1 MPQDGLREHGK
12 VKLNRETGYCSLIA
26 EDETEG
32 KAKAFMSNFLFKAFS
47 STNAKIPKAVMDCL
61 HYQVDSLMM
70 QYDILLSLPFLSSQA
85 PSSQLLTL
93 WSRSGIHESFGEHA
107 HAEANSSFRTVLP
120 ANHFTKVNICL
131 IRSARQYEL
140 EARSSREC
148 QRIAR

>member
-32 KAKAFMSNFLFKAFS
+32 QAKAFMSNFLFKAFS

-93 WSRSGIHESFGEHA
+93 WSRSGIHESFGE
-107 HAEANSSFRTVLP
+107 LP
-120 ANHFTKVNICL
+120 MLRQTRHFAL
-131 IRSARQYEL
+131 F
-140 EARSSREC
+140 C
-148 QRIAR
+148 QRIISQRSIFALYEAQGNTS

>member
-61 HYQVDSLMM
+61 HYQVDSLMI
-70 QYDILLSLPFLSSQA
+70 QYDILLSLPFLPLKLHHPNCEHFGPGQGIMS
-85 PSSQLLTL
+85 LL
-93 WSRSGIHESFGEHA
+93 
-107 HAEANSSFRTVLP
+107 
-120 ANHFTKVNICL
+120 VNCP
-131 IRSARQYEL
+131 
-140 EARSSREC
+140 C
-148 QRIAR
+148 